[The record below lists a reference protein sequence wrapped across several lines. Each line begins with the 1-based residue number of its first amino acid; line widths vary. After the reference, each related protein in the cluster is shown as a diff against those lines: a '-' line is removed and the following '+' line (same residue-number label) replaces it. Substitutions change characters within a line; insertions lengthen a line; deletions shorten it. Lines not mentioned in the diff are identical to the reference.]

1 MSTWWIVV
9 AGHGACYL
17 VHVLADTETL
27 ARRQA
32 RERISRDAVERRLRV
47 KSAER
52 VYL

>member
-1 MSTWWIVV
+1 MSTWRIVV

-32 RERISRDAVERRLRV
+32 RERIARDTVERRLRI

-52 VYL
+52 IYS